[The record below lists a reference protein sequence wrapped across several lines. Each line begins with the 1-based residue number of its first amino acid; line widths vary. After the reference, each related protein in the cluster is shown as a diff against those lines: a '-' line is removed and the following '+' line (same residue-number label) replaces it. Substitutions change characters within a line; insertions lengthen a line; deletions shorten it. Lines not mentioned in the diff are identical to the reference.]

1 MQTRSRI
8 FDDLARVANGALSA
22 AAGVRAEI
30 EQLIRQQLERF
41 LADRDLVTREEFD
54 AVEAM
59 AAKARAQQEA
69 LAVRVAALEAQLAD
83 TKKASPKAKRAS
95 PATAADRR
103 HAGAPRRV
111 TARTRKIDET
121 PPKKE

>member
-30 EQLIRQQLERF
+30 EQLVRQQLERF

-59 AAKARAQQEA
+59 AAKARAQQE
-69 LAVRVAALEAQLAD
+69 LSLI
-83 TKKASPKAKRAS
+83 
-95 PATAADRR
+95 
-103 HAGAPRRV
+103 H
-111 TARTRKIDET
+111 I
-121 PPKKE
+121 